1 MKLAVLLAAWANL
14 AAMPVLVGR
23 MEEATRHAKWQ
34 TQREKK
40 KKNYHSITFV
50 ACMLTKKKSLLNNM
64 RAPAEVPH
72 VS

>member
-14 AAMPVLVGR
+14 AAMPVLIGR

-34 TQREKK
+34 TQREE

-50 ACMLTKKKSLLNNM
+50 ACMLTKNKSLLNNM